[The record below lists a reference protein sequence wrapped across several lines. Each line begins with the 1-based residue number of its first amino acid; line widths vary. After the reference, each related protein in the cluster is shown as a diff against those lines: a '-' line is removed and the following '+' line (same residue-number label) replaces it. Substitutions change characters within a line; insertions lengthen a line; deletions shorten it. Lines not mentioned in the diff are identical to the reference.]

1 MVDDSEEVELV
12 TVLVDDHG
20 DGLVAAVT
28 LVQEVIPVGL
38 TDVLGHVSQGL
49 VLHWDYT
56 TQHMYSAMSQRVWSS
71 TGTTGTQH
79 NTCTY
84 NTLKSLT
91 TLSTH
96 GNTRFRHSTTHITQF
111 SNLVPTEIFY
121 DKNITQ
127 TF

>member
-12 TVLVDDHG
+12 TVLVDDHC

-38 TDVLGHVSQGL
+38 TDVLSHVTQGL

-56 TQHMYSAMSQRVWSS
+56 TK
-71 TGTTGTQH
+71 H

-84 NTLKSLT
+84 NVLRSLT

-96 GNTRFRHSTTHITQF
+96 GNTRFSHSTTHITQF
-111 SNLVPTEIFY
+111 SNLVANEIVY
-121 DKNITQ
+121 DKRITQ
-127 TF
+127 TC